1 MSSLINHSLGRYHI
15 LEQLGEGGMATVY
28 KAYDTRLER
37 DVAIKIIRRNA
48 FPPEQLE
55 RILKRFEREAKSLAK
70 LSHPNIVGV
79 LDYGEHEGSPYL
91 VLVYL
96 PGGTLK
102 KLMGRPMPWQEAV
115 RLLIPIANALEYA
128 HEHKVVHRDVK
139 PANILLTE
147 KGQPMLTDFGIA
159 KILELEDGHT
169 LTGTGMGVG
178 TPEYMSP
185 EQGMGRD
192 VDGRADIYSMGIIFY
207 ELITGRKP
215 YTADTPMAVILK
227 HMTDPLPRPSQI
239 TANLPEAVEKVLLKS
254 LAKDPNNRYPD
265 TVSFSAALENLVSTT
280 QSPTTVSEKSSTVA
294 DDSAKTIDAIAVNPV
309 TSKEINNNKKGSGQT
324 IPGSGP
330 LKTKPAI
337 SKGFIFG
344 SVAIGLVAISLWIG
358 SLLNPPSGVPTA
370 SEIPVVIESATSASV
385 TPTPNSSSVEIIPEN
400 CVLEEVFCVG
410 LVTDVGKINDRSF
423 NQSAWEG
430 VQKSQTDGVADL
442 VQFIETS
449 DAKDYTKN
457 IATFGDAGFDV
468 IVTVGFGLG
477 EATAASAAVYPN
489 IRFIGV
495 DQFQSE
501 VVPGVSGLNFPED
514 HAGFLVGALA
524 AMMSKSHI
532 IGAVCGTDVVPPVWR
547 FGEGYKAGAAY
558 ADTLIGTATEVLIVY
573 HSDVGFD
580 KTFTDPEWGAQTAKS
595 MINQGADAIFGCGGL
610 TGNGAITAAAQTGAY
625 AIGVDTDQYLTLPE
639 AAPRMLSS
647 ALKLITPG
655 VADLIAAAKDDIAPD
670 GNIFGAGGYA
680 PFHDL
685 DGEVPAEIKRAME
698 EINVGLLDGSIKT
711 NVTPAKP

>member
-147 KGQPMLTDFGIA
+147 KSQPMLTDFGIA

-185 EQGMGRD
+185 EQGSGRE

-215 YTADTPMAVILK
+215 YTADTPIAVILK
-227 HMTDPLPRPSQI
+227 HMTDPLPRPSQFV
-239 TANLPEAVEKVLLKS
+239 NSLPEAVEKVLLKS
-254 LAKDPNNRYPD
+254 LAKDPKDRYPD
-265 TVSFSAALENLVSTT
+265 TRVFSAALENLISVT
-280 QSPTTVSEKSSTVA
+280 QSHTNVSEKPSMVA
-294 DDSAKTIDAIAVNPV
+294 DDSAKTIDAIATNHV
-309 TSKEINNNKKGSGQT
+309 TSKETNINKKGSVQT
-324 IPGSGP
+324 IPESGP

-344 SVAIGLVAISLWIG
+344 LVAIGLVAISLWIG
-358 SLLNPPSGVPTA
+358 SLLNPPSGVPPA
-370 SEIPVVIESATSASV
+370 SEIPVVIESSTPASV

-477 EATAASAAVYPN
+477 EATAASAIIYPD

-514 HAGFLVGALA
+514 HAGFLVGSLA

-558 ADTLIGTATEVLIVY
+558 ADILIGTATEVLIVY

-639 AAPRMLSS
+639 AAPRCS
-647 ALKLITPG
+647 P
-655 VADLIAAAKDDIAPD
+655 
-670 GNIFGAGGYA
+670 
-680 PFHDL
+680 
-685 DGEVPAEIKRAME
+685 VP
-698 EINVGLLDGSIKT
+698 
-711 NVTPAKP
+711 